1 MSILVSFEGPDAVGK
16 ETQAK
21 KLCAHYNTIGV
32 SAIYCEFPLNDNK
45 VLLSRT
51 TFSLIKN
58 MLSSGFANKHPTL
71 FQIVQFINKFFF
83 NLVTLPKLLNS
94 YDVVILDRWSAS
106 VLVYGLSTGVNN
118 KVVNRMFK
126 ALKHADITVI
136 LNGESFNKKN
146 KDSYEKDDN
155 LQMRVKKY
163 YTKYQNDYI
172 NKKKI
177 LVLSPNQ
184 ELGVIHNMIVNYI
197 NKKTTR

>member
-1 MSILVSFEGPDAVGK
+1 MCIFIFYNYKSKFTLR
-16 ETQAK
+16 
-21 KLCAHYNTIGV
+21 HYFIFN
-32 SAIYCEFPLNDNK
+32 FDN
-45 VLLSRT
+45 R
-51 TFSLIKN
+51 
-58 MLSSGFANKHPTL
+58 SGF
-71 FQIVQFINKFFF
+71 NKFFF

-184 ELGVIHNMIVNYI
+184 ELNVIHNMIVNYI